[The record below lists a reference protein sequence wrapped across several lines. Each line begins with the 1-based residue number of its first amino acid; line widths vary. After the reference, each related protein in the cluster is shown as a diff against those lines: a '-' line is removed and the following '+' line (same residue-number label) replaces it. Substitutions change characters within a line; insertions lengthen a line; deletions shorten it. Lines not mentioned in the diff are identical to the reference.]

1 MVPFRSDVI
10 LKNAL
15 QNVGQLIENDLFNE
29 EKSNDIQMEL
39 VHKAKET
46 FSQLHQDY
54 LKKKTNQLTA
64 TKRVSISHNYAKQ
77 RATSVL
83 ILEAVDEQSRIE
95 EERKKEKETK
105 KIELEKKK
113 KEKREERQEK
123 EREKMKKKE
132 EIK

>member
-54 LKKKTNQLTA
+54 FKKTNQLTA

-77 RATSVL
+77 GATSVL

-95 EERKKEKETK
+95 EERKK
-105 KIELEKKK
+105 KKK
-113 KEKREERQEK
+113 L
-123 EREKMKKKE
+123 KKLN
-132 EIK
+132 